1 MVYISKYDIFWF
13 NENLLNH
20 YVNFISDCNLIP
32 GFNVTG
38 KVIKIYNRNN
48 IEIMFDIITNDNHKK
63 LTIGSNMRNLQFNII
78 S

>member
-32 GFNVTG
+32 RFNVTG